1 MVSLDIESLFTN
13 IHLEITIKIYCD
25 SLYKNHKLLS
35 NINKNQ
41 FEKLLRVAL
50 CSNYFLLDGIAYQ
63 QVDDV
68 AMGSPWGPSLAN
80 AFLTH
85 YKQIWLNDWSIYFEP
100 VCCKIYV
107 DDVFVLFRSP
117 HQLEKF
123 KQYLHTKHAYI
134 KFTNEKEV
142 NGSLPF

>member
-50 CSNYFLLDGIAYQ
+50 CSSYFLLDGIAYQ

-85 YKQIWLNDWSIYFEP
+85 YKQIWLND
-100 VCCKIYV
+100 
-107 DDVFVLFRSP
+107 
-117 HQLEKF
+117 
-123 KQYLHTKHAYI
+123 
-134 KFTNEKEV
+134 
-142 NGSLPF
+142 